1 MLDGCTALY
10 FIKWKCKPRKSIKKK
25 TWIDIPKNKC
35 KPVDIDFIFKTKLM
49 YQLILF
55 LVLSFVYDSG
65 NCSKSE
71 NRVSSYMKLIRLY
84 KQKDDKSTEE
94 ICVYFKFYNNIYK
107 LQKKKSMQR
116 LKCRK
121 PRNIA
126 SSVLAAMS
134 PSRYTISI
142 FIWLMRNSVDKICP

>member
-1 MLDGCTALY
+1 
-10 FIKWKCKPRKSIKKK
+10 
-25 TWIDIPKNKC
+25 
-35 KPVDIDFIFKTKLM
+35 M

-55 LVLSFVYDSG
+55 LVLFFVYDSG

-107 LQKKKSMQR
+107 LQKRSQCKDWNVES
-116 LKCRK
+116 LE
-121 PRNIA
+121 ILL
-126 SSVLAAMS
+126 LAAMS
-134 PSRYTISI
+134 PSRYNISI
-142 FIWLMRNSVDKICP
+142 FIWLMRNSVDKICPYKNHKSPHHCTHDSLFPIGILNLALDVTNTLVS